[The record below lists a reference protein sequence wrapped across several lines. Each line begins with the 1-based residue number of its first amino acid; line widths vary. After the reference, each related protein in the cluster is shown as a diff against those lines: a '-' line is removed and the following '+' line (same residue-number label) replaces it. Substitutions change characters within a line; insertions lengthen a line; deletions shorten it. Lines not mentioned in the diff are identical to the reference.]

1 MKVRPDLGELQWG
14 VLCSLPRTLFAALS
28 SFLHPSERHSA
39 FHYDLTSPLMMSGAI
54 FNCFWIWKCKRERRN
69 TKEMQVA
76 VAWMTCCKQSPAGL
90 ETPLWAAVLHSLL
103 AHLYT
108 VLLIQ
113 TARWILSD
121 LSCVFF
127 HFLVQRFC
135 PKFLSSLREMGQV
148 GWGKKWHYYP
158 VTLTLELAATKV
170 VIIRLFTE
178 TRPTS
183 QSFSQTTGHVY

>member
-1 MKVRPDLGELQWG
+1 MLGLDFVHIKHNVSLWKSGQTWVNFNG
-14 VLCSLPRTLFAALS
+14 VLCSLPCTLFAALS

-39 FHYDLTSPLMMSGAI
+39 FHYDLTSPLMLSGAI
-54 FNCFWIWKCKRERRN
+54 FNCFWIWKCKRGRRN

-76 VAWMTCCKQSPAGL
+76 VAWMTCCKQSPAHL

-121 LSCVFF
+121 LSLCFF
-127 HFLVQRFC
+127 
-135 PKFLSSLREMGQV
+135 PLSRSEIL
-148 GWGKKWHYYP
+148 
-158 VTLTLELAATKV
+158 
-170 VIIRLFTE
+170 
-178 TRPTS
+178 S
-183 QSFSQTTGHVY
+183 QIFVKSERNRAGGVR